1 MSVGDIM
8 KMDSI
13 IENMSPENR
22 AIFQAELLYQQLVEI
37 IEKYLIIGSVI
48 MFDDFNAFIGS
59 FGNTH

>member
-37 IEKYLIIGSVI
+37 IE
-48 MFDDFNAFIGS
+48 
-59 FGNTH
+59 NTPA